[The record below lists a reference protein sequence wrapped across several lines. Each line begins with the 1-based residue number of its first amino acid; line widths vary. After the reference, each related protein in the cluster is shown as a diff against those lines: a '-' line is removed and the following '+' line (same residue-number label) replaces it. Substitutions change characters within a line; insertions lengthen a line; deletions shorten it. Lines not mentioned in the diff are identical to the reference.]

1 MAIKAASV
9 LIDGPIIL
17 FHVEHDSH
25 EFKAKTNGGAIII
38 AALDWLFRLL
48 LASLPDVTID

>member
-25 EFKAKTNGGAIII
+25 EFKAKTDGGAIII